1 MAGYSNAEK
10 SYEYPFF
17 YVNSASGKPSVMK
30 RKQTRPEV
38 ISVLAMKKTQ
48 TAATVGQNQYGEQF

>member
-1 MAGYSNAEK
+1 
-10 SYEYPFF
+10 
-17 YVNSASGKPSVMK
+17 MK